1 MRLLLPLLLLPFV
14 AACGTSPVTLN
25 EFVASNVTGMT
36 DLSGGTPDWIEL
48 FNTTGNDVPLDGWYI
63 SDNASNPLR
72 QTLDGLTVPADGYL
86 LLLASGDTSIGANH
100 LNFKLS
106 ATGEQVVLSDSEG
119 IVDSTSYGEQTPDIA
134 MARIPDG
141 TGDWTT
147 AEPSPGEANN

>member
-1 MRLLLPLLLLPFV
+1 MRLLLPLLLLPFA
-14 AACGTSPVTLN
+14 AACSAGPVTLN

-48 FNTTGNDVPLDGWYI
+48 FNTTGNDVPLDGWFI
-63 SDNASNPLR
+63 SDNASNPQR
-72 QTLDGLTVPADGYL
+72 HPLDGLTVPADGYL
-86 LLLASGDTSIGANH
+86 LLLASGDTSIGTNH
-100 LNFKLS
+100 TNFKLS
-106 ATGEQVVLSDSEG
+106 AGGEQVVLSDAEG

>member
-1 MRLLLPLLLLPFV
+1 MRPLLPLLLLPLI
-14 AACGTSPVTLN
+14 AACGVSPVTLN

-48 FNTTGNDVPLDGWYI
+48 YNTSAADVALDGWFI
-63 SDNASNPLR
+63 SDNASNPQR
-72 QTLDGLTVPADGYL
+72 HPLDGLTVPADGWL
-86 LLLASGDTSIGANH
+86 LLLASGDTSIGTNH

-106 ATGEQVVLSDSEG
+106 ATGEQVVLSDAEG
-119 IVDSTSYGEQTPDIA
+119 IVDSTSYGEQTPDIG

-141 TGDWTT
+141 TGDWVA